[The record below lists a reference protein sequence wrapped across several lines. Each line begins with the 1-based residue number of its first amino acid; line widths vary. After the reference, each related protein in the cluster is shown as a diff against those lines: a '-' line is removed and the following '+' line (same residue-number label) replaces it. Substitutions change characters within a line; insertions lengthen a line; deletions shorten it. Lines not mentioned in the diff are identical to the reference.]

1 MQKVINVLALT
12 SFLVSTSVV
21 GTVAYLYI
29 NKESIIKNG
38 KEALIEEV
46 KSYMSEAFEVPDLP
60 LAPPTNI
67 AIPDVPFTI

>member
-1 MQKVINVLALT
+1 MSIWNRAK
-12 SFLVSTSVV
+12 
-21 GTVAYLYI
+21 
-29 NKESIIKNG
+29 SIIKNG